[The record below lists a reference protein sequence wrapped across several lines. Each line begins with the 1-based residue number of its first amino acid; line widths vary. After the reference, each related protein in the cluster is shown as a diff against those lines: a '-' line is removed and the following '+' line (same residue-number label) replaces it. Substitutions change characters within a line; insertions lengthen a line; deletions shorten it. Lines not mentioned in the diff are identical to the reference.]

1 MLTVVVVTTELV
13 VTANVVDVLPA
24 GTVTL
29 GGTWAAAALLLE
41 RVTVAPP
48 DGAAPLRVTVP
59 VEGLPPVTLVGF
71 RETEDRVTAGVTV
84 NSGRSCC
91 PERIGS

>member
-13 VTANVVDVLPA
+13 VTANVVDMLPV

-29 GGTWAAAALLLE
+29 AGTAAADVLLLE
-41 RVTVAPP
+41 RVTATPP
-48 DGAAPLRVTVP
+48 AGAAPLRVTVP

-84 NSGRSCC
+84 NAAVRVVPTG
-91 PERIGS
+91 

>member
-29 GGTWAAAALLLE
+29 AGTPAADVLLLE
-41 RVTVAPP
+41 RVTATPP
-48 DGAAPLRVTVP
+48 AGAAPLRVTVP
-59 VEGLPPVTLVGF
+59 VEGLPPVTVVGF
-71 RETEDRVTAGVTV
+71 RETKDRVTAGVTV
-84 NSGRSCC
+84 KAAVRVVPTG
-91 PERIGS
+91 